1 MHKTLCCNRIGILA
15 RLRLSGLD
23 RFGKSM
29 PFGPAVLLTRW
40 SYLGKVFRRLV
51 ASLIECQYA
60 LLAETT
66 FARPSCW
73 TWTGGRISSAPIA
86 RPDWKCSRR
95 AHSYWAR
102 LWLLCSC

>member
-23 RFGKSM
+23 RLGKSM

-66 FARPSCW
+66 FARPSC
-73 TWTGGRISSAPIA
+73 
-86 RPDWKCSRR
+86 
-95 AHSYWAR
+95 
-102 LWLLCSC
+102 